1 MRRASDAR
9 LPLAAVPAH
18 HRRVRTYFAIVGIA
32 MLACA
37 AWLYWKRATLALH
50 GILAQG
56 RIDGFE
62 PCITQDGTSYMPVVT
77 FVDRHGHHHR
87 FTARAGG
94 SDREPPVGTPVVV
107 RYLPQDPAS
116 ACIQSFFQMWAA
128 PLAFALLGF
137 GALLA
142 VVV

>member
-1 MRRASDAR
+1 M
-9 LPLAAVPAH
+9 
-18 HRRVRTYFAIVGIA
+18 RTYFAIVGIA
-32 MLACA
+32 MLVFS
-37 AWLYWKRATLALH
+37 AWLYWKRAVLVLH

-62 PCITQDGTSYMPVVT
+62 PCITQDGTAYMPVVA
-77 FVDRHGHHHR
+77 FVDRHGHPRR

-94 SDREPPVGTPVVV
+94 ASKPAVGTPVVV
-107 RYLPQDPAS
+107 RYLPQDPDS

-128 PLAFALLGF
+128 PLACALLGF

-142 VVV
+142 VVL